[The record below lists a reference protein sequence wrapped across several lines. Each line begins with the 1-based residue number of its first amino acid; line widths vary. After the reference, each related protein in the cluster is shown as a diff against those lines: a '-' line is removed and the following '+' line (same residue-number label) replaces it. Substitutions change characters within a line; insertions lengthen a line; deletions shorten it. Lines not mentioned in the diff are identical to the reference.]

1 MTNAI
6 LSIRALQ
13 RPVTLVRAA
22 RHLAAE
28 RPSRN
33 RLNARVLRGQA
44 MSSTYQAA
52 ARIEER
58 EAELEAQRAAND
70 PSYAPQAHVEALA
83 ALMLATAEPA
93 DQAKASGSASFR
105 LATKSSSDPRMA
117 ASMGGAS

>member
-13 RPVTLVRAA
+13 RPVTLIRAA

-33 RLNARVLRGQA
+33 RLNARVLRGQT
-44 MSSTYQAA
+44 MPSTCLVA

-58 EAELEAQRAAND
+58 EAELEAQRIATD

-83 ALMLATAEPA
+83 ALMLAAAEA
-93 DQAKASGSASFR
+93 AGQAKASGSASFR
-105 LATKSSSDPRMA
+105 LATKSSNDSRTA